1 VLTRRIPRP
10 SVALV
15 VAFAA
20 LFAALGGTGYAALK
34 ITGKNIVNG
43 TVTGAD
49 VDNKSLGGKELKPDT
64 LDGDQIKES
73 ALGTVPDAT
82 HAASADSAISAQTAA
97 KAADADAVGGIPAA
111 QLMTVKTRAYEGTI
125 AQQDDFPSGAHLRTL
140 TDLPAGTYLVT
151 ARLTYA
157 NPGAGAQASSR
168 SPAPTTSRPSASKAA
183 TRSWCR
189 CTRSSARAPSGPPQ
203 CTAPATAPTTSRGSA
218 RSSPSASTDHAW
230 RAGHGRPARPAIRWT
245 DVRAVNRA

>member
-64 LDGDQIKES
+64 LGGDQIKES

-157 NPGAGAQASSR
+157 NPGAGAQASCTLEVPGTNDVATFSVEGGH
-168 SPAPTTSRPSASKAA
+168 SQLVSLHEVVSTGSVWSAAVHCTSN
-183 TRSWCR
+183 
-189 CTRSSARAPSGPPQ
+189 G
-203 CTAPATAPTTSRGSA
+203 
-218 RSSPSASTDHAW
+218 TDDLEGLGTLIA
-230 RAGHGRPARPAIRWT
+230 
-245 DVRAVNRA
+245 VRLD